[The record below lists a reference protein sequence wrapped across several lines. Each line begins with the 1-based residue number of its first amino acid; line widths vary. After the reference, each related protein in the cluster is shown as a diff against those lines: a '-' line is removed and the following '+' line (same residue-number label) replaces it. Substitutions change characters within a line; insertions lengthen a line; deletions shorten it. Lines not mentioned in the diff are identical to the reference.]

1 MFSFLRLPFLFCLL
15 MFTQSTQAEPDF
27 KIPPIQESMK
37 KMYQIQQKDFT
48 FEGQTL
54 PLVYCSTAKNIAK
67 TDRTLHLRWQC
78 SISNGGEC
86 CQSQ

>member
-48 FEGQTL
+48 FEDKHYRL
-54 PLVYCSTAKNIAK
+54 FIAVAKNIAK
-67 TDRTLHLRWQC
+67 TDRTLHFRWQC
-78 SISNGGEC
+78 TISNGGEC